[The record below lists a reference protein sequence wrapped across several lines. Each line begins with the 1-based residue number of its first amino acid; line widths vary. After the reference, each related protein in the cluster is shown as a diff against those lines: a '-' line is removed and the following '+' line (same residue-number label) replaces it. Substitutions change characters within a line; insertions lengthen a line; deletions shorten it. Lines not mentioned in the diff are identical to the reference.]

1 MLCRAY
7 TLLLVP
13 SENGVVT
20 EFVLGLPGM
29 VLELSGVDG
38 NIAER

>member
-1 MLCRAY
+1 MH
-7 TLLLVP
+7 TPFLLVP
-13 SENGVVT
+13 SENGVTT